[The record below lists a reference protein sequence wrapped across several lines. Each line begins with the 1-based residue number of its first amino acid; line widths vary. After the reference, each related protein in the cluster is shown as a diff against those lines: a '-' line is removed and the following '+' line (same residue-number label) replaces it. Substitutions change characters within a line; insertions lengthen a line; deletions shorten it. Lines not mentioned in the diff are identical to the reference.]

1 MTAMKKTPLSS
12 AVPACTRRQVLS
24 WGGKLSLFGLGA
36 CSAEFAQGGE
46 ALKIKGQVKVDGQRA
61 SSQQQIRP
69 GQELSVSPGG
79 SAAFAV
85 GNDAFILKG
94 RERGA
99 SLEIEGKGSAVDQL
113 RLISGGLVASFGK
126 GAERKIITTSATIG
140 IRGTGC
146 YVESQLNR
154 SYICYCYGRFA
165 FSSRDDDSV
174 RENFEASY
182 HDAGR
187 FMLRWPRP
195 RIVSAGGLGHD
206 DNDLILA
213 EGLVGR
219 KPPFVKS

>member
-1 MTAMKKTPLSS
+1 MNQASKMPFRL
-12 AVPACTRRQVLS
+12 ACTRRDMLEI
-24 WGGKLSLFGLGA
+24 GGKLSLLGLSAGA
-36 CSAEFAQGGE
+36 FDRALAKEP
-46 ALKIKGQVKVDGQRA
+46 LKIKGQVKVDGKRA
-61 SSQQQIRP
+61 SAQQEIRP
-69 GQELSVSPGG
+69 GQEVSVSPGG

-85 GNDAFILKG
+85 GQDAFILKG

-99 SLEIEGKGSAVDQL
+99 SLEIEGKGSGVDQL
-113 RLISGGLVASFGK
+113 RLISGGLVATFGK
-126 GAERKIITTSATIG
+126 GPERKIVTTSATIG

-165 FSSRDDDSV
+165 FNSRDDDRV
-174 RENFEASY
+174 REDFEASY

-206 DNDLILA
+206 DDDLILA
-213 EGLVGR
+213 ESLVGR
-219 KPPFVKS
+219 KPPFVKT